1 MPVCVDPSHSVGA
14 RGASP
19 DGILDVFH
27 VAAQGVIAGA
37 NMLLVDMHPEP
48 RKSLVDA
55 AQAICLSELSYF
67 LEDVAI
73 AREAYLRRLALTE
86 RVNQSADNTQQQ
98 RAA

>member
-1 MPVCVDPSHSVGA
+1 
-14 RGASP
+14 
-19 DGILDVFH
+19 
-27 VAAQGVIAGA
+27 
-37 NMLLVDMHPEP
+37 MHPEP

-55 AQAICLSELSYF
+55 AQAISLTELPYF

-86 RVNQSADNTQQQ
+86 RVNQSAENTQQQ